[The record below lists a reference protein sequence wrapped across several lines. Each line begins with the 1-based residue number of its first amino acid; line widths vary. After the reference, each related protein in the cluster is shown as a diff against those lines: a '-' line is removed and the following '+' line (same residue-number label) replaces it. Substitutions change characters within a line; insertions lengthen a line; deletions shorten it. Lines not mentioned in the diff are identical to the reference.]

1 MTLSEDKKDF
11 VKKEIKAVTEKL
23 TVLDRFDEKVKKIE
37 DFVNNLNNFD
47 QTLKNI
53 DSWMKDAENQLH
65 EIKNNSDKMTPED
78 RVSYTMDLREDIA
91 AKVDIIKAN
100 IAAEKDLLPQGDTVP
115 KDAQDYKDELE
126 RIRKYV
132 EDLYTRCAKECDNFS
147 EDVKFWAQYRTGI
160 KEFGPWLA
168 AAESRSAE
176 GLSKPQT
183 LDEANAMYSMV
194 QGFEGGCVK
203 FLNIL
208 NEAAAAA
215 NR

>member
-78 RVSYTMDLREDIA
+78 RVSHTMDLREEIA
-91 AKVDIIKAN
+91 AKVEIINAN
-100 IAAEKDLLPQGDTVP
+100 IASEKELLPQGDTVP

-147 EDVKFWAQYRTGI
+147 EDVKYWAQYRTGI
-160 KEFGPWLA
+160 REFNPWLA
-168 AAESRSAE
+168 AAEKRSAE
-176 GLSKPQT
+176 GLTKPQT
-183 LDEANAMYSMV
+183 LDEANSM
-194 QGFEGGCVK
+194 F
-203 FLNIL
+203 
-208 NEAAAAA
+208 
-215 NR
+215 

>member
-91 AKVDIIKAN
+91 S
-100 IAAEKDLLPQGDTVP
+100 
-115 KDAQDYKDELE
+115 KDELQ
-126 RIRKYV
+126 RIKKYV
-132 EDLYTRCAKECDNFS
+132 DDLYTRCAKECDNFS
-147 EDVKFWAQYRTGI
+147 EDVKYWAQYRTGI
-160 KEFGPWLA
+160 REFNPWLA
-168 AAESRSAE
+168 AAEKRSAE
-176 GLSKPQT
+176 GLTKPQT
-183 LDEANAMYSMV
+183 LDEANSMFSMV
-194 QGFEGGCVK
+194 Q
-203 FLNIL
+203 
-208 NEAAAAA
+208 
-215 NR
+215 